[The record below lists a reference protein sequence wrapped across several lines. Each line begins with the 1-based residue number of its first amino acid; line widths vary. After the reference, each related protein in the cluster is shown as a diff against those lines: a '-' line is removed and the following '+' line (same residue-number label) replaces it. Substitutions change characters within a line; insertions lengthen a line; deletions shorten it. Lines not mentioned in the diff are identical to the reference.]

1 MVTLMDLPIG
11 TWFYVINGC
20 WKGRIVSRPSGK
32 HVYVEETGRIYKLT
46 YEGCKDI
53 QFIILEK

>member
-1 MVTLMDLPIG
+1 MDTLMDLPVG

-32 HVYVEETGRIYKLT
+32 HVYVEAINRTYKLT
-46 YEGCKDI
+46 YEGCKELY
-53 QFIILEK
+53 FIVLEN

>member
-1 MVTLMDLPIG
+1 MDLPIG

-32 HVYVEETGRIYKLT
+32 HVYVEATNRTYKLT
-46 YEGCKDI
+46 YEGCKDL
-53 QFIILEK
+53 QFIVLEN